1 MRRQGHE
8 ESADIVLI
16 MADSYMRQGDW
27 KMIQPEE
34 VTEEDE
40 GGGAA
45 IALGVAER
53 GEATKT
59 GFRQGVRIDRPAIGA
74 ILRKHVK
81 AARKGQKIFRVQ
93 QKIVLEHWHQ
103 ACDKLGYY
111 PGPPHALRHLGPSY
125 DMLKSY
131 RTERQA
137 QQRGR
142 WMADTSVLRY
152 AKTHVYLAVQARLP
166 ASVVK
171 IAKQYM
177 WMIDARPEWPLE

>member
-27 KMIQPEE
+27 KMIQPED

-81 AARKGQKIFRVQ
+81 AARKGQKTF
-93 QKIVLEHWHQ
+93 
-103 ACDKLGYY
+103 
-111 PGPPHALRHLGPSY
+111 PSAAEICFGT
-125 DMLKSY
+125 LAPSV
-131 RTERQA
+131 RQA
-137 QQRGR
+137 
-142 WMADTSVLRY
+142 WI
-152 AKTHVYLAVQARLP
+152 LP
-166 ASVVK
+166 RSSSC
-171 IAKQYM
+171 
-177 WMIDARPEWPLE
+177 PEAPWAFI